1 MLVGEGWGETA
12 SVEFPVHQKRKNR
25 LAHLDKQVVCVEKT
39 WCWLSLPWECCR
51 GGGGGGGGAA
61 EEVVDDD
68 DLSERHWSIFGI
80 LIVDLG
86 AIELDSQFSIAIW
99 RKHR

>member
-25 LAHLDKQVVCVEKT
+25 LAHLDKQVVRVEKN
-39 WCWLSLPWECCR
+39 WCRLSLPWEFC
-51 GGGGGGGGAA
+51 GGGGRGEA
-61 EEVVDDD
+61 EEFVDDD
-68 DLSERHWSIFGI
+68 DDLRERHWSIFGI
-80 LIVDLG
+80 LMVDLG
-86 AIELDSQFSIAIW
+86 AIEFDSQFSIAI

>member
-1 MLVGEGWGETA
+1 MLLVEGWGETA
-12 SVEFPVHQKRKNR
+12 SVEFPVHQKRINR
-25 LAHLDKQVVCVEKT
+25 LAHLDKRVVCVEKT
-39 WCWLSLPWECCR
+39 WCRLNLPWEFR

-61 EEVVDDD
+61 EEVVDDDD

-86 AIELDSQFSIAIW
+86 AIEFDSQFSIAIR
-99 RKHR
+99 RKQK

>member
-39 WCWLSLPWECCR
+39 WCRLRLPGEFC
-51 GGGGGGGGAA
+51 GGGAA
-61 EEVVDDD
+61 EEVVVDDDD
-68 DLSERHWSIFGI
+68 DLSERYWSIFGI

-86 AIELDSQFSIAIW
+86 AIEFDS
-99 RKHR
+99 